1 MKIRR
6 GHIDDIESIAQLFD
20 DYRVWYRKDSDIEQ
34 AISFLT
40 DRLNYNESVIYVA
53 DLDGTLAGFTQLYP
67 IFSSTRM
74 KRMWLLNDLY
84 VNENYRQQGIAKALI
99 EKAKKLSNQTLSAG
113 ILLETEQSNEI
124 GNHLYPSLGFKK
136 EENNFYFWS

>member
-67 IFSSTRM
+67 IFSSTKM

>member
-20 DYRVWYRKDSDIEQ
+20 DYRVWYRKDPDIEQ

-84 VNENYRQQGIAKALI
+84 VTEKHRQQGIAKALI

>member
-20 DYRVWYRKDSDIEQ
+20 DYRVWYRKDPDIEQ

>member
-6 GHIDDIESIAQLFD
+6 GRLEDIESLAQLFD
-20 DYRVWYRKDSDIEQ
+20 AYRVWYRKESDIIQ
-34 AISFLT
+34 AKSFLT
-40 DRLNYNESVIYVA
+40 DRLNFNESVIFVA
-53 DLDGTLAGFTQLYP
+53 DVEGALAGFTQLYP

-84 VNENYRQQGIAKALI
+84 VTGKRRRQGIAKALI

-113 ILLETEQSNEI
+113 ILLETEQTNEI

-136 EENNFYFWS
+136 EENNFYLWS

>member
-84 VNENYRQQGIAKALI
+84 VNENHRQQGIAKALI